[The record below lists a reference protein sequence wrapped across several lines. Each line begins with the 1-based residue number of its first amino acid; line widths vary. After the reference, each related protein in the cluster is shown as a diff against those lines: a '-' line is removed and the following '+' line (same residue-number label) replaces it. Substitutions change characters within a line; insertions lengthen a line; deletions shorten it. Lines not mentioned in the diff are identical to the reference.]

1 MYQEKKIKDLEKRL
15 YSLEQVEKRN
25 LQTYKRTQEEKEEKE
40 ERESKQREVKKV
52 EIEKLKEGEKFLL
65 PNEKKEY
72 LFITK
77 KLDAL
82 EREEKKEVKKGLL
95 APEDKTLFLINQTK
109 KLLYENEVSKL
120 AREAASY
127 FIIGIMISFILF
139 IVLWYMSIDD
149 GNLNGYFNS
158 VFCNKKD

>member
-1 MYQEKKIKDLEKRL
+1 MYQEKKIADLEKRL
-15 YSLEQVEKRN
+15 DSLEQVEKRN
-25 LQTYKRTQEEKEEKE
+25 LQKYKKTQEEKEEKE
-40 ERESKQREVKKV
+40 ERESKQREEKK
-52 EIEKLKEGEKFLL
+52 EKIEKFKEGEKFLL

-139 IVLWYMSIDD
+139 IVLWYMSIDN

-158 VFCNKKD
+158 IFCNKKD